1 MNKTFA
7 NWCVLQN
14 VQPIPIVPSMLAR
27 FIANCAPL
35 GMETLWPIVQEISR
49 AHVSIGL
56 PDPTAGGV
64 VASAINDISKI
75 EPPRSWPKE
84 DRLRFYSM
92 PWDIQQCVLRR
103 DKQDRDAVF
112 KAMNEVGLAK
122 QKLAEFQKSTEVSNG
137 NQQNAAA

>member
-1 MNKTFA
+1 
-7 NWCVLQN
+7 VLQN

-49 AHVSIGL
+49 AHVEIGL

-64 VASAINDISKI
+64 VASAINDISKT

-103 DKQDRDAVF
+103 EQQDRAAIN
-112 KAMNEVGLAK
+112 KAMQDRADALKELTAIKSEV
-122 QKLAEFQKSTEVSNG
+122 TNG

>member
-1 MNKTFA
+1 MNETFA

-103 DKQDRDAVF
+103 EQQDRAAIN
-112 KAMNEVGLAK
+112 KAMQDRADALKELTAIKSEV
-122 QKLAEFQKSTEVSNG
+122 TNG